1 MRPEVHRA
9 GRRGLNPANTLA
21 CLLFSLAYVSIP
33 WPELFESVN
42 GYPMTDRIVYQ
53 VQILTGNLYID
64 YSGYDSKM
72 SYITGEY
79 LWQLALKF
87 LSRQAG
93 LSPDAIF
100 GGVSVIVI
108 FAFSLT
114 ITRSIG
120 LPWIVLLLNPLV
132 VNFAFSQLRLALA
145 VGLALIFLNFY
156 INRPFRAAVMA
167 VALSMVHTA
176 TILFFFMGGAAK
188 LIAAKSAWSRK
199 YVALVPLILSGI
211 VVALLIGPARETI
224 LGLAGD
230 RRAAYNDLSSTGF
243 YLSFWVVLLFV
254 LFYRWKA
261 TSNRFETAF
270 TISILSLVAT
280 NLVTGGYSTRFIA
293 AAFPFLII
301 SMASL
306 DAKYRAIVLFSFGI
320 YALSQWAYWFRLLG

>member
-1 MRPEVHRA
+1 M
-9 GRRGLNPANTLA
+9 
-21 CLLFSLAYVSIP
+21 
-33 WPELFESVN
+33 W
-42 GYPMTDRIVYQ
+42 Q
-53 VQILTGNLYID
+53 V
-64 YSGYDSKM
+64 
-72 SYITGEY
+72 
-79 LWQLALKF
+79 ALKF

-100 GGVSVIVI
+100 GGVSIIVI

-145 VGLALIFLNFY
+145 VGLALIFQHFY
-156 INRPFRAAVMA
+156 LRGPFRAAAVA

-176 TILFFFMGGAAK
+176 TILFFFMGGVAK
-188 LIAAKSAWSRK
+188 LITSKSAWSRT
-199 YVALVPLILSGI
+199 YVALVPLVLSGML
-211 VVALLIGPARETI
+211 VALLIGPARETI

-230 RRAAYNDLSSTGF
+230 RRATYDDLSSSGL
-243 YLSFWVVLLFV
+243 YLSFWLVLLAV

-261 TSNRFETAF
+261 TSNRFETGF
-270 TISILSLVAT
+270 TIAILSLVAT

-293 AAFPFLII
+293 AAFPFFII
-301 SMASL
+301 SIAGL
-306 DAKYRAIVLFSFGI
+306 DTKYRTIVLYIFGL